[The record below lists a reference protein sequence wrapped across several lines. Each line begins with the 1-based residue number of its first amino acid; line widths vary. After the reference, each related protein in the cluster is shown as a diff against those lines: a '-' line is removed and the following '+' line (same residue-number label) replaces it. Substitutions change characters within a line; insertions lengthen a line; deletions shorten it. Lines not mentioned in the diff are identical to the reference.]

1 MTISGLST
9 SSVLADLAD
18 NGNASDV
25 KFQASVSMLKRAND
39 QITQQGAALVSM
51 IEQAGAPAMD
61 QPRLDVYA

>member
-18 NGNASDV
+18 NGNALDV
-25 KFQASVSMLKRAND
+25 KFQASVSMLKKAND

-51 IEQAGAPAMD
+51 IEQAGAPAAD